1 MALRT
6 TYSAETW
13 EKIYQAFNEVSFVS
27 YDFDS
32 IKQSLID
39 YTRTYYP
46 EVFND
51 YIESSEFIA
60 MLEMFAYIAE
70 QLAYRVDMVA
80 HENFITTA
88 QRKQSILRL
97 AKLISYKATR
107 NIPVRG
113 LVKINSV
120 TTTERLLDSRGTDLA
135 GLTITWNDP
144 NNANWKEQ
152 FILVMNRI
160 LNNRFGQPSKTFQI
174 GDVVMDL
181 YSLRNDP
188 ASLRNGVFPFTAS
201 AGQDSYPMEIVPA
214 DIDANGPFEREPDT
228 TSPMSII
235 YANDGIG
242 DGSDYTGFLG
252 YVKQGT
258 LTRIDYNIEAR
269 QPDRRIDFEPNNI
282 NHTDV
287 WVQKVENDKVSE
299 RWVQVDTVSEQNLVF
314 NEVRDTRRKFEVD
327 TREND
332 QITVIFGDG
341 DFSDMPQGLFRFWMR
356 QSANRSIVV
365 QKNKVVGEQFGF
377 TYNSAV
383 GNTESC
389 SMTFSLTT
397 TLQNGAATE
406 TIEHIR
412 RSAPS
417 TYYSQ
422 NRMVNGQDYNTYL
435 LKDPTIIRV
444 KAINRTFAGQ
454 PKFIDWND
462 ASGTYENVKLFGD
475 DLSMRYTLG
484 IESQTTSVSGQAL
497 IDSVIEPLL
506 NSSGVINTML
516 HISATDRVTKGV
528 VSSPRRKFIE
538 DNRGDK
544 YFQYDVDTGAPAGR
558 VTTMFNS
565 PTADGSLKEKT
576 TIQGLIDRHWYGE
589 PLEYVQDASGAI
601 LAKIPD
607 PDEFPKDDSKI
618 YASTVPR
625 TIDGVNKFPPG
636 DIGSGLQPIAEQDD
650 FALRYHRYT
659 AMIGDGEIEFAKSN
673 GVQLFK
679 SLKDANGEPEVWT
692 LEVAADGVSLYV
704 RSNLRGTLPS
714 ATIGKTGATTDWYD
728 VKTEGTATSVPF
740 FKIYTSVGLEPGDT
754 FIVRGETPVL
764 EHKVNLNGW
773 WEVMGAQMLKDYY
786 AGGQIKDGDELLFT
800 TNTDEDKLAARGWI
814 IFIHK
819 LRQAP
824 SNQVIGYEVHNRTLK
839 LSVTS
844 PNTNFWFN
852 SVGQIIDGDTKNRV
866 YDNIKILR
874 SNLVANTDGSPDR
887 VLGKSQKYDVI
898 GASKDENGVIDLHTL
913 EVVPSDLLQEDESGD
928 LVPDRLLQFE
938 SFSEKSYEYFDIDN
952 PTTIISDKGT
962 LDIIKGLVPYRP
974 EGEDEEGMYRIHFAD
989 GAFVDDLLR
998 YGRRQ
1003 RMPVLRDGA
1012 ETGLDFMWQHFSP
1025 FTNIIDPSVTNIHDA
1040 YLMTRGYYDNVI
1052 SYVRGIS
1059 AYAPTAPTPLE
1070 LRNSYGYLL
1079 DNKMLSDTVVLHP
1092 GKIRL
1097 LFGGLAEPQLRARFK
1112 VVRSQSGTLTNERI
1126 KEEVLNVI
1134 NTFFDIDGWDFG
1146 DTFYATKLIS
1156 LIHQRLPADIASVV
1170 LVPVYSTNSFGSLF
1184 TVEAGFDEIL
1194 QSAAELSDIE
1204 VVEALT
1210 PVVIRQS
1217 T

>member
-6 TYSAETW
+6 TYAAETW
-13 EKIYQAFNEVSFVS
+13 EKIYQAFSEVSFVS

-46 EVFND
+46 EVFTD
-51 YIESSEFIA
+51 WIESSEFV
-60 MLEMFAYIAE
+60 MLIEAFAYIAE

-113 LVKINSV
+113 LVKINTV

-135 GLTITWNDP
+135 GLMITWNDP

-152 FILVMNRI
+152 FILVINRV

-181 YSLRNDP
+181 YSLKNDP
-188 ASLRNGVFPFTAS
+188 NSLRNGVFSFTAS

-214 DIDANGPFEREPDT
+214 DIDANGPFEREPDL
-228 TSPMSII
+228 TSPMSLI

-252 YVKQGT
+252 YVKQGI
-258 LTRIDYNIEAR
+258 LTRIDYNIAQR
-269 QPDRRIDFEPNNI
+269 QPDRRLEFDPNNV

-287 WVQKVENDKVSE
+287 WVQKIENDSISE
-299 RWVQVDTVSEQNLVF
+299 RWIQVDTVSEQNLVF
-314 NEVRDTRRKFEVD
+314 NDLRDTRRKFEVD
-327 TREND
+327 TREGD
-332 QITVIFGDG
+332 AITVIFGDG
-341 DFSDMPQGLFRFWMR
+341 DFSDMPIGLFRFWMR
-356 QSANRSIVV
+356 QSANRSIII
-365 QKNKVVGEQFGF
+365 QKNKVVGETFGF
-377 TYNSAV
+377 SYRSV
-383 GNTESC
+383 LGNTESC
-389 SMTFSLTT
+389 TMSFSLTT
-397 TLQNGAATE
+397 TLQNGAGTE

-417 TYYSQ
+417 TYYAQ

-444 KAINRTFAGQ
+444 KTINRTFAGQ

-475 DLSMRYTLG
+475 DASMRYTLG
-484 IESQTTSVSGQAL
+484 IESQTTSISGQAL

-506 NSSGVINTML
+506 NSSGVINMLL
-516 HISATDRVTKGV
+516 HISATDPLMNGV

-538 DNRGDK
+538 DNRGGK
-544 YFQYDVDTGAPAGR
+544 YFNYAGGPISTIFQLTG
-558 VTTMFNS
+558 
-565 PTADGSLKEKT
+565 DGSLKEKT

-589 PLEYVQDASGAI
+589 PLEYVDASGTI
-601 LAKIPD
+601 LARIPD
-607 PDEFPKDDSKI
+607 PDEFPKDDSRI
-618 YASTVPR
+618 YAATVPR

-659 AMIGDGEIEFAKSN
+659 AMIGEGTFIMSPGYLPEDEDE
-673 GVQLFK
+673 
-679 SLKDANGEPEVWT
+679 DEVWT
-692 LEVAADGVSLYV
+692 IEVAADGGTLYV

-714 ATIGKTGATTDWYD
+714 ATIGEMYQIKA
-728 VKTEGTATSVPF
+728 EGSSTSKDF
-740 FKIYTSVGLEPGDT
+740 FTIESTSLEPGDA
-754 FIVRGETPVL
+754 FIIDANSATPRAQ
-764 EHKVNLNGW
+764 VNLNGW
-773 WEVMGAQMLKDYY
+773 WEVLGSATLPYY
-786 AGGQIKDGDELLFT
+786 NGGQVKDGDELLFT
-800 TNTDEDKLAARGWI
+800 TNDNQDNLRQHSWI
-814 IFIHK
+814 IFVHK

-824 SNQVIGYEVHNRTLK
+824 SNNIIGYEIHNRTVK
-839 LSVTS
+839 LNVTS
-844 PNTNFWFN
+844 PNTKFWFN
-852 SVGQIIDGDTKNRV
+852 SVSQIIDNDTKNRV

-874 SNLVANTDGSPDR
+874 SNLDSTGV
-887 VLGKSQKYDVI
+887 VLGKSQTYDVI
-898 GASKDENGVIDLHTL
+898 GAVKDENGIVDLHSL
-913 EVVPSDLLQEDESGD
+913 EVVPTDLLQEDESGD
-928 LVPDRLLQFE
+928 LVPDRLLQYETFAAN
-938 SFSEKSYEYFDIDN
+938 SYEYFLRSN
-952 PTTIISDKGT
+952 PSQILT
-962 LDIIKGLVPYRP
+962 
-974 EGEDEEGMYRIHFAD
+974 E
-989 GAFVDDLLR
+989 DDLLNQAKDPAR
-998 YGRRQ
+998 WSPGSFIDNALKFGRRL
-1003 RMPVLRDGA
+1003 RMSPISPNNDV
-1012 ETGLDFMWQHFSP
+1012 GLDFMWQHFSP
-1025 FTNIIDPSVTNIHDA
+1025 YTNIIDPSVTNIHDA

-1052 SYVRGIS
+1052 SYVRGLS
-1059 AYAPTAPTPLE
+1059 VYAPTAPTPLE

-1079 DNKMLSDTVVLHP
+1079 NNKMLSDTVVLHP

-1097 LFGGLAEPQLRARFK
+1097 LFGGLAEPQFRARFK

-1146 DTFYATKLIS
+1146 DNFYATKLIS

-1184 TVEAGFDEIL
+1184 TVESGFDEIL

-1204 VVEALT
+1204 IVESLT
-1210 PVVIRQS
+1210 SLIMRQS
-1217 T
+1217 KYGTGTEPLTAWLGWHPVHI

>member
-6 TYSAETW
+6 TYSSETW

-27 YDFDS
+27 YDYDS

-39 YTRTYYP
+39 YTKTYYP

-51 YIESSEFIA
+51 YIESSEYIA
-60 MLEMFAYIAE
+60 MLEMFAIIAE

-120 TTTERLLDSRGTDLA
+120 TTSERLLDSRGTDLA

-144 NNANWKEQ
+144 NNVNWKEQ
-152 FILVMNRI
+152 FILVMNRV

-181 YSLRNDP
+181 YSLKNSP
-188 ASLRNGVFPFTAS
+188 ASMRNGVFPFTAS
-201 AGQDSYPMEIVPA
+201 AGQDTYPMEIVPA
-214 DIDANGPFEREPDT
+214 DLDANGPFEREPDL

-252 YVKQGT
+252 YVKQGS
-258 LTRIDYNIEAR
+258 LTRIDYNIQDR
-269 QPDRRIDFEPNNI
+269 LPDRRIDFDPLNI

-287 WVQKVENDKVSE
+287 WVQKIDTDRVIE
-299 RWVQVDTVSEQNLVF
+299 RWTQVDTISEQNLVF
-314 NEVRDTRRKFEVD
+314 NELRDTRKKFEVD
-327 TREND
+327 TRESD
-332 QITVIFGDG
+332 AITVIFGDG
-341 DFSDMPQGLFRFWMR
+341 DFSDMPQGMFRFWMR
-356 QSANRSIVV
+356 QSANRSIVI
-365 QKNKVVGEQFGF
+365 QKNKVVGQTFGF
-377 TYNSAV
+377 AYTSSV
-383 GNTESC
+383 GNAESC

-397 TLQNGAATE
+397 TLQNGSATE
-406 TIEHIR
+406 SIEHIR

-417 TYYSQ
+417 TYYAQ

-435 LKDPTIIRV
+435 LKDPSIIRE

-454 PKFIDWND
+454 PKYIDWND
-462 ASGTYENVKLFGD
+462 ASGSYENIKLFGD
-475 DLSMRYTLG
+475 DASMRYSLG
-484 IESQTTSVSGQAL
+484 LESQTTSVSGQAL

-506 NSSGVINTML
+506 NSPGVINMML
-516 HISATDRVTKGV
+516 HISATDPLMYGV

-538 DNRGDK
+538 DNRGGK
-544 YFQYDVDTGAPAGR
+544 YFKYGGGAVDPITGIAG
-558 VTTMFNS
+558 
-565 PTADGSLKEKT
+565 DGSLKEKS

-589 PLEYVQDASGAI
+589 PLEYVQAANGQIMAR
-601 LAKIPD
+601 IPD
-607 PDEFPKDDSKI
+607 PDLFPKDDSRI
-618 YASTVPR
+618 YAAAVPR

-659 AMIGDGEIEFAKSN
+659 AMVGQGTIAINQSPAFPTIQD
-673 GVQLFK
+673 
-679 SLKDANGEPEVWT
+679 DEVWT
-692 LEVAADGVSLYV
+692 IEVAADGQTLYV
-704 RSNLRGTLPS
+704 RSNLRGSLPS
-714 ATIGKTGATTDWYD
+714 GTIGEEYQLKSNETSNSTGFFTVTSQSLEAGDAFIL
-728 VKTEGTATSVPF
+728 EGNNNAPYPKLRIS
-740 FKIYTSVGLEPGDT
+740 
-754 FIVRGETPVL
+754 
-764 EHKVNLNGW
+764 VNLNGW
-773 WEVMGAQMLKDYY
+773 WEVLGTGQLPWYK
-786 AGGQIKDGDELLFT
+786 GGQLKEGDELLFT
-800 TNTDEDKLAARGWI
+800 TDESLRQHGWI
-814 IFIHK
+814 IFVHK
-819 LRQAP
+819 IRQAP
-824 SNQVIGYEVHNRTLK
+824 TNNIIGYEIHNRTLK

-844 PNTNFWFN
+844 KNTKFWYN
-852 SVGQIIDGDTKNRV
+852 SVTQILDNDTKNRV
-866 YDNIKILR
+866 YDNIRILG
-874 SNLVANTDGSPDR
+874 SNFNSSDKLLRTA
-887 VLGKSQKYDVI
+887 QKYDVV
-898 GASKDENGVIDLHTL
+898 GAVKDNNGIVDLHSL
-913 EVVPSDLLQEDESGD
+913 EVVPTDLLQENDSGD
-928 LVPDRLLQFE
+928 LVPDRLLQYE
-938 SFSEKSYEYFDIDN
+938 TFSGGNTPSYEYFRLDN
-952 PTTIISDKGT
+952 PTYVFKKTDPT
-962 LDIIKGLVPYRP
+962 LIGFAR
-974 EGEDEEGMYRIHFAD
+974 EATWAD
-989 GAFVDDLLR
+989 GSFVDNSLT

-1003 RMPVLRDGA
+1003 RMPAIDSSD
-1012 ETGLDFMWQHFSP
+1012 TGLDFMWQHFSP
-1025 FTNIIDPSVTNIHDA
+1025 YTNIIDPSVTNIHDV
-1040 YLMTRGYYDNVI
+1040 YVMTRGYYDNVI
-1052 SYVRGIS
+1052 NFVRGIS
-1059 AYAPTAPTPLE
+1059 PYAPTAPTPLE

-1079 DNKMLSDTVVLHP
+1079 NNKMLSDTVVLHP

-1112 VVRSQSGTLTNERI
+1112 VVRSQGGTMTNERI

-1156 LIHQRLPADIASVV
+1156 LIHQRLPSDIASVV

-1184 TVEAGFDEIL
+1184 TVESGFDEIL

-1210 PVVIRQS
+1210 SNVLRQGK
-1217 T
+1217 

>member
-39 YTRTYYP
+39 YTKTYYP
-46 EVFND
+46 ETFND
-51 YIESSEFIA
+51 YIESSEYIA

-113 LVKINSV
+113 LVKITTV
-120 TTTERLLDSRGTDLA
+120 TTSERLLDSRGTDLA

-152 FILVMNRI
+152 FILVMNRV

-181 YSLRNDP
+181 YSLKNDP
-188 ASLRNGVFPFTAS
+188 ASLTNGVFSFSAS
-201 AGQDSYPMEIVPA
+201 AGQDSYPMEVVPA
-214 DIDANGPFEREPDT
+214 DIDTNGPFEREPDL
-228 TSPMSII
+228 TSPMSLI

-258 LTRIDYNIEAR
+258 LTRIDYNIENR
-269 QPDRRIDFEPNNI
+269 LPDRKIDFDPTNI

-287 WVQKVENDKVSE
+287 WVQKIENGNVSE
-299 RWVQVDTVSEQNLVF
+299 RWMQVDTISEQNLVF
-314 NEVRDTRRKFEVD
+314 NDVRETRKKFEID

-332 QITVIFGDG
+332 AITVIFGDG
-341 DFSDMPQGLFRFWMR
+341 DFSDMPAGTFRFWMR
-356 QSANRSIVV
+356 QSANRSIVI
-365 QKNKVVGEQFGF
+365 QKNRVVDETFNF
-377 TYNSAV
+377 SYTSSV
-383 GNTESC
+383 GNTETC
-389 SMTFSLTT
+389 TMTMSLTT
-397 TLQNGAATE
+397 TLQNGSATE

-417 TYYSQ
+417 TYYAQ

-454 PKFIDWND
+454 PKYIDWND

-475 DLSMRYTLG
+475 DAAMRYTLG

-497 IDSVIEPLL
+497 VDQIIEPLL
-506 NSSGVINTML
+506 NSSGVINMML
-516 HISATDRVTKGV
+516 HISATDPLMKGV

-538 DNRGDK
+538 DNRGGK
-544 YFQYDVDTGAPAGR
+544 YFAYNGGPVSTIFPGS
-558 VTTMFNS
+558 N
-565 PTADGSLKEKT
+565 ADGSLKEKT

-589 PLEYVQDASGAI
+589 PIEYVQDANGAI

-607 PDEFPKDDSKI
+607 PDDFPKDDSRI

-659 AMIGDGEIEFAKSN
+659 AMIGEGDINVNQSPSFPIFLEN
-673 GVQLFK
+673 
-679 SLKDANGEPEVWT
+679 EVWT
-692 LEVAADGVSLYV
+692 IEVAADAQTLYV

-714 ATIGKTGATTDWYD
+714 GTIGDTYQIKSDTSSSSTDFFT
-728 VKTEGTATSVPF
+728 VTSN
-740 FKIYTSVGLEPGDT
+740 TLEAGDS
-754 FIVRGETPVL
+754 FILDAGQVRA
-764 EHKVNLNGW
+764 KVNLNGW
-773 WEVMGAQMLKDYY
+773 WEVLGTSDLPDY
-786 AGGQIKDGDELLFT
+786 AGGQIGDGDELLFT
-800 TNTDEDKLAARGWI
+800 TDDSEKRLRQHGWI
-814 IFIHK
+814 IFVHK

-824 SNQVIGYEVHNRTLK
+824 SNNIIGYEIHNRTLK
-839 LSVTS
+839 LAVTS
-844 PNTNFWFN
+844 KHTNFWFN
-852 SVGQIIDGDTKNRV
+852 NVSQIIDNDTKNRV
-866 YDNIKILR
+866 YDNIK
-874 SNLVANTDGSPDR
+874 
-887 VLGKSQKYDVI
+887 VLGSNFNSSGELLRKNQAYDVV
-898 GASKDENGVIDLHTL
+898 GAIKDQNGIVDLHSL
-913 EVVPSDLLQEDESGD
+913 EVVPTDLLQEDGSGD

-938 SFSEKSYEYFDIDN
+938 TFSAGSYEYFF
-952 PTTIISDKGT
+952 ISTPSVLISPPSSAYNLASD
-962 LDIIKGLVPYRP
+962 PARW
-974 EGEDEEGMYRIHFAD
+974 AN
-989 GAFVDDLLR
+989 GAFVDKSLT

-1003 RMPVLRDGA
+1003 RMPAMGSDD
-1012 ETGLDFMWQHFSP
+1012 GLDFMWQHFSP
-1025 FTNIIDPSVTNIHDA
+1025 YTNIIDPSVTNIHDA

-1052 SYVRGIS
+1052 SYVRGLS
-1059 AYAPTAPTPLE
+1059 VYAPTAPTPLE

-1079 DNKMLSDTVVLHP
+1079 NNKMLSDTVVLHP

-1112 VVRSQSGTLTNERI
+1112 VVKSQSGTLTNERI

-1146 DTFYATKLIS
+1146 DSFYATKLIS
-1156 LIHQRLPADIASVV
+1156 LIHQRLPADVASVV
-1170 LVPVYSTNSFGSLF
+1170 LVPTYSTNSFGSLF
-1184 TVEAGFDEIL
+1184 TVESGFDEIL

-1210 PVVIRQS
+1210 PVVMRQLK
-1217 T
+1217 

>member
-6 TYSAETW
+6 TYAAETW
-13 EKIYQAFNEVSFVS
+13 EKIYQAFSEVSFVS

-51 YIESSEFIA
+51 YIESSEYIA

-120 TTTERLLDSRGTDLA
+120 TTSERLLDSRGTDLA

-144 NNANWKEQ
+144 NNVNWKEQ
-152 FILVMNRI
+152 FILVMNRV
-160 LNNRFGQPSKTFQI
+160 LNNRFGQPSKTKQI

-181 YSLRNDP
+181 YSLKNDP
-188 ASLRNGVFPFTAS
+188 ASMRNGVFAFNAA

-214 DIDANGPFEREPDT
+214 DIDENGPFEREPDL
-228 TSPMSII
+228 TSPMSLI

-252 YVKQGT
+252 YVKQGS
-258 LTRIDYNIEAR
+258 LTRIDYNIADR
-269 QPDRRIDFEPNNI
+269 LPDRRINFDPLNI

-287 WVQKVENDKVSE
+287 WVQKIENDRVAE
-299 RWVQVDTVSEQNLVF
+299 RWVEVDTISEQNLVF
-314 NEVRDTRRKFEVD
+314 NELRDTRRKYEVD
-327 TREND
+327 TRESD
-332 QITVIFGDG
+332 AITVIFGDG

-356 QSANRSIVV
+356 QSANRSIVI
-365 QKNKVVGEQFGF
+365 QKNKVVGENFGF
-377 TYNSAV
+377 GYTSSV
-383 GNTESC
+383 GNAETC
-389 SMTFSLTT
+389 LMTFSLTT
-397 TLQNGAATE
+397 TLQNGSATE

-417 TYYSQ
+417 TYYAQ

-435 LKDPTIIRV
+435 LKDPSIIRE

-454 PKFIDWND
+454 PKHIDWND

-475 DLSMRYTLG
+475 DASMRYTLG
-484 IESQTTSVSGQAL
+484 LESQTTSVSGQAL
-497 IDSVIEPLL
+497 IDTIIEPLL
-506 NSSGVINTML
+506 GSSGVINMML
-516 HISATDRVTKGV
+516 HISATDPLMQGV

-538 DNRGDK
+538 DNRGGK
-544 YFQYDVDTGAPAGR
+544 YFAYNGGAVSTIFGSA
-558 VTTMFNS
+558 
-565 PTADGSLKEKT
+565 ADGSLKEKT
-576 TIQGLIDRHWYGE
+576 TIQGLVDRHWYGE
-589 PLEYVQDASGAI
+589 PVEYVQDASGSV
-601 LAKIPD
+601 LARIPD
-607 PDEFPKDDSKI
+607 PDEFPKDDSRI
-618 YASTVPR
+618 YAATVPR

-659 AMIGDGEIEFAKSN
+659 AMIGEGSIELNQSMSMPEN
-673 GVQLFK
+673 
-679 SLKDANGEPEVWT
+679 EVWT
-692 LEVAADGVSLYV
+692 IEVAADAQTVYV
-704 RSNLRGTLPS
+704 RSNLRGSLPS
-714 ATIGKTGATTDWYD
+714 GTIGEEYNLKREFESSSQPFFT
-728 VKTEGTATSVPF
+728 VTSV
-740 FKIYTSVGLEPGDT
+740 SLEPGDT
-754 FIVRGETPVL
+754 FIIEAGDVEVGSPPTLRAQ
-764 EHKVNLNGW
+764 VNLNGW
-773 WEVMGAQMLKDYY
+773 WEVLGTGKLKYY
-786 AGGQIKDGDELLFT
+786 EGGQLKEGDELLFT
-800 TNTDEDKLAARGWI
+800 TDDTTDELRQHGWI
-814 IFIHK
+814 IFVHK

-824 SNQVIGYEVHNRTLK
+824 SNNIIGYEVHNRTLK

-844 PNTNFWFN
+844 PHTKFWFN
-852 SVGQIIDGDTKNRV
+852 SVNQILDNDTKNRV
-866 YDNIKILR
+866 YDNIKILG
-874 SNLVANTDGSPDR
+874 SNFNSQGELLRTA
-887 VLGKSQKYDVI
+887 QKYDVI
-898 GASKDENGVIDLHTL
+898 GAVKDHNGIVDLHSL
-913 EVVPSDLLQEDESGD
+913 EVVPTDLLQEDDSGD
-928 LVPDRLLQFE
+928 LVPDRLLQYE
-938 SFSEKSYEYFDIDN
+938 TFSYGSYEYFSLDN
-952 PTTIISDKGT
+952 PTYIFKASDT
-962 LDIIKGLVPYRP
+962 FLMDQATQ
-974 EGEDEEGMYRIHFAD
+974 EGRWTPGS
-989 GAFVDDLLR
+989 FVDNTLT

-1003 RMPVLRDGA
+1003 RMPSLAATD
-1012 ETGLDFMWQHFSP
+1012 EGLDFMWQHFSP
-1025 FTNIIDPSVTNIHDA
+1025 YTNIIDPSVTNIHDV
-1040 YLMTRGYYDNVI
+1040 YVMTRGYYDSVI
-1052 SYVRGIS
+1052 NFVRGLS
-1059 AYAPTAPTPLE
+1059 PYAPTPDTPMQ

-1079 DNKMLSDTVVLHP
+1079 NNKMLSDTVVLHP

-1146 DTFYATKLIS
+1146 DTFYATKLIA

-1184 TVEAGFDEIL
+1184 TVESGFDEIL

-1210 PVVIRQS
+1210 SNVLRQS
-1217 T
+1217 K

>member
-6 TYSAETW
+6 TYSSESW
-13 EKIYQAFNEVSFVS
+13 DKIYSAFTGVSFVS

-51 YIESSEFIA
+51 YIESSEYIA

-120 TTTERLLDSRGTDLA
+120 TTSERILDSRGTDLA

-152 FILVMNRI
+152 FILVMNRV

-214 DIDANGPFEREPDT
+214 DVDANGPFEREPDL
-228 TSPMSII
+228 TSAMSLI
-235 YANDGIG
+235 YSNDGIG

-258 LTRIDYNIEAR
+258 LTRIDYDIR
-269 QPDRRIDFEPNNI
+269 DSMPDRRIDFDSTNV

-287 WVQKVENDKVSE
+287 WVQKIENDMVAE
-299 RWVQVDTVSEQNLVF
+299 RWSQVETISEQNLVF
-314 NEVRDTRRKFEVD
+314 NDDRSTRKKFEVD

-341 DFSDMPQGLFRFWMR
+341 DFSDMPQGMFRFWMR
-356 QSANRSIVV
+356 QSANRSIVI
-365 QKNKVVGEQFGF
+365 QKNKVVDEVFGF
-377 TYNSAV
+377 TYASTS
-383 GNTESC
+383 GNTERC
-389 SMTFSLTT
+389 TMTFSLTT
-397 TLQNGAATE
+397 TLQNGAGTE

-417 TYYSQ
+417 TYYAQ

-454 PKFIDWND
+454 PKYIDWND
-462 ASGTYENVKLFGD
+462 ASGTYENVKLYGD
-475 DLSMRYTLG
+475 DASMRYTLG

-497 IDSVIEPLL
+497 IDSIIEPLL
-506 NSSGVINTML
+506 NSSGIINMML
-516 HISATDRVTKGV
+516 HISATDPITKGV

-538 DNRGDK
+538 DNRGGK
-544 YFQYDVDTGAPAGR
+544 YFTYGGGPVSLIYKSA
-558 VTTMFNS
+558 S
-565 PTADGSLKEKT
+565 ADGSLKEKT
-576 TIQGLIDRHWYGE
+576 TLQGLIDRHWYGE
-589 PLEYVQDASGAI
+589 PIEYVQDANGSI
-601 LAKIPD
+601 LARIPD
-607 PDEFPKDDSKI
+607 PDLFPKDDSRI
-618 YASTVPR
+618 YAATVPR

-659 AMIGDGEIEFAKSN
+659 AMIGQGGIEISPTFR
-673 GVQLFK
+673 
-679 SLKDANGEPEVWT
+679 SLSDEEVWT
-692 LEVAADGVSLYV
+692 LEVAADGVTLYV

-714 ATIGKTGATTDWYD
+714 ATIGNSQNASEWYD
-728 VKTEGTATSVPF
+728 VKTENASTSTPF
-740 FKIYTSVGLEPGDT
+740 FRVWSSSLEPGDA
-754 FIVRGETPVL
+754 FILENLAPRVRAE
-764 EHKVNLNGW
+764 VNLNGW
-773 WEVMGAQMLKDYY
+773 WEVIGTSALEHYN
-786 AGGQIKDGDELLFT
+786 GGQIREGDELLFT
-800 TNTDEDKLAARGWI
+800 TDTSEDRLAQHGWL
-814 IFIHK
+814 IFVHK

-824 SNQVIGYEVHNRTLK
+824 SNNIIGYEIHNRTLK

-844 PNTNFWFN
+844 PNTKFWFN
-852 SVGQIIDGDTKNRV
+852 SVSQIIDNDTKNRV
-866 YDNIKILR
+866 YDNIKVLR
-874 SNLVANTDGSPDR
+874 SNLDSSETPR
-887 VLGKSQKYDVI
+887 VLGKSQTYDVI
-898 GASKDENGVIDLHTL
+898 GAIKDNNGVVDLHSL
-913 EVVPSDLLQEDESGD
+913 EVVPSDLLQEDDSGD

-938 SFSEKSYEYFDIDN
+938 TFSAGSYEYFLASN
-952 PTTIISDKGT
+952 PSYIIQESDT
-962 LDIIKGLVPYRP
+962 LLMSEARQPNRWAP
-974 EGEDEEGMYRIHFAD
+974 
-989 GAFVDDLLR
+989 GAFIDKTLT

-1003 RMPVLRDGA
+1003 RMPVLRAGG

-1040 YLMTRGYYDNVI
+1040 YIMTRGYYDNVI
-1052 SYVRGIS
+1052 NYVRGIS
-1059 AYAPTAPTPLE
+1059 PYAPTAPTPLE

-1079 DNKMLSDTVVLHP
+1079 NNKMLSDTVVLHP

-1112 VVRSQSGTLTNERI
+1112 VVRSQSATLTNERI
-1126 KEEVLNVI
+1126 KEEILNVI

-1146 DTFYATKLIS
+1146 DSFYATKLIS
-1156 LIHQRLPADIASVV
+1156 LIHQRLPIDVASVV

-1194 QSAAELSDIE
+1194 QSAAQLSDIE

-1217 T
+1217 K